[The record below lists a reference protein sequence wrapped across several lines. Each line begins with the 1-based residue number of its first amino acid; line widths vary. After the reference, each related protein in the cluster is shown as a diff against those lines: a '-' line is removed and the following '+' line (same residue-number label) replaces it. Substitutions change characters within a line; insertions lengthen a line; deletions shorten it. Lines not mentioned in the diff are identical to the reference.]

1 MIERLHKNTKIKIIS
16 LLSAIVLWMYVM
28 AVVDPEDTKLYEN
41 IPITI
46 TNLNEIK
53 DLGLVVDPDDNLVTS
68 VYIKGKLSDLQKISA
83 NNIDVYGTVS
93 NPIEGQNQ
101 LYLRASVNDKVTT
114 EFKSDTIF
122 DYLRTA
128 FKDLYKLEEEKNI
141 TVNITGVYKDNV
153 DKVDLDKTKV
163 VVSGPRSSVDSVKY
177 VQATF
182 DANKESVDTKSTE
195 LELKALDSEMN
206 EVDHVTLEFNKV
218 TAKVSYFQQKQVKI
232 NPIFSS
238 NESNLVQDQDFTII
252 PSEINI
258 KGKSDVINNIDSIN
272 TKIINVDELGTN
284 NKIVDLDIP
293 DGINADKDSVTIKLI
308 NKNKTKNSTFI
319 YSGDDIS
326 LLNNE
331 EDVSINDFE
340 IPDDIIVKIQYDNDS
355 DRISKNDLKLYLD
368 LSEGI
373 VSGTRY
379 AITHND
385 INVKSITIE
394 PSYITAK

>member
-83 NNIDVYGTVS
+83 NNIDAYGTVS

-114 EFKSDTIF
+114 EFKSDTIVIN
-122 DYLRTA
+122 LE
-128 FKDLYKLEEEKNI
+128 KSIEEEKNI

-340 IPDDIIVKIQYDNDS
+340 IPDDIIVKIQYDNNS

>member
-114 EFKSDTIF
+114 EFKSDTIVIN
-122 DYLRTA
+122 LE
-128 FKDLYKLEEEKNI
+128 KSIEEEKNI

-340 IPDDIIVKIQYDNDS
+340 IPDDIIVKIQYDNNS

-385 INVKSITIE
+385 INIKSITI
-394 PSYITAK
+394 

>member
-114 EFKSDTIF
+114 EFKSDTIVIN
-122 DYLRTA
+122 LE
-128 FKDLYKLEEEKNI
+128 KSIEEEKNI

-272 TKIINVDELGTN
+272 TKMINVDELGTN

-308 NKNKTKNSTFI
+308 NKNKTKNSTFV

-355 DRISKNDLKLYLD
+355 DKISKNDLKLYLD

>member
-83 NNIDVYGTVS
+83 NNIDDYGTVS

-114 EFKSDTIF
+114 EFKSDTIVIN
-122 DYLRTA
+122 LE
-128 FKDLYKLEEEKNI
+128 KSIEEEKNI

-308 NKNKTKNSTFI
+308 NKNKTKNSTFV

>member
-114 EFKSDTIF
+114 EFKSDTIVIN
-122 DYLRTA
+122 LE
-128 FKDLYKLEEEKNI
+128 KSIEEEKNI

-163 VVSGPRSSVDSVKY
+163 VVSGPRSSVNSVKY

-340 IPDDIIVKIQYDNDS
+340 IPDDIIVKIQYDNNS

>member
-114 EFKSDTIF
+114 EFKSDTIVIN
-122 DYLRTA
+122 LE
-128 FKDLYKLEEEKNI
+128 KSIEEEKNI

-272 TKIINVDELGTN
+272 TKMINVDELGTN

-340 IPDDIIVKIQYDNDS
+340 IPDDIIVKIQYDNNS

>member
-114 EFKSDTIF
+114 EFKSDTIVIN
-122 DYLRTA
+122 LE
-128 FKDLYKLEEEKNI
+128 KSIEEEKNI

-319 YSGDDIS
+319 YSRDDIS

>member
-114 EFKSDTIF
+114 EFKSDTIVIN
-122 DYLRTA
+122 LE
-128 FKDLYKLEEEKNI
+128 KSIEEEKNI

-163 VVSGPRSSVDSVKY
+163 VVLGPRSSVDSVKY

-308 NKNKTKNSTFI
+308 NKNKTKNSTFV

>member
-28 AVVDPEDTKLYEN
+28 AVVDPEDTKLFEE

-46 TNLNEIK
+46 TNIHEIN
-53 DLGLVVDPDDNLVTS
+53 DLGLVVDPDEELVAS
-68 VYIKGKLSDLQKISA
+68 VYVKGNLSDLQKITA
-83 NNIDVYGTVS
+83 NNINVYGTVN

-101 LYLRASVNDKVTT
+101 LYLRASASDKVSTD
-114 EFKSDTIF
+114 FKSDTIVINLEKSIEKEQKINVEITGQ
-122 DYLRTA
+122 Y
-128 FKDLYKLEEEKNI
+128 KDDVDTITLSEKN
-141 TVNITGVYKDNV
+141 VM
-153 DKVDLDKTKV
+153 
-163 VVSGPRSSVDSVKY
+163 VSGPRSRVESIKY
-177 VQATF
+177 VQAVFNADKKLSKTQ
-182 DANKESVDTKSTE
+182 STQ

-308 NKNKTKNSTFI
+308 NKNKTKNSTFV

-355 DRISKNDLKLYLD
+355 DRISKNDLKLYDRVYKCDCGFTIDRD
-368 LSEGI
+368 LNAS
-373 VSGTRY
+373 
-379 AITHND
+379 
-385 INVKSITIE
+385 INLKN
-394 PSYITAK
+394 AKKYKIA

>member
-1 MIERLHKNTKIKIIS
+1 MIERLHKNTKITIIS

-114 EFKSDTIF
+114 EFKSDTIVIN
-122 DYLRTA
+122 LE
-128 FKDLYKLEEEKNI
+128 KSIEEEKNI

>member
-114 EFKSDTIF
+114 EFKSDTIVIN
-122 DYLRTA
+122 LE
-128 FKDLYKLEEEKNI
+128 KSIEEEKNI

-206 EVDHVTLEFNKV
+206 EVDHVTLEFNTV

-319 YSGDDIS
+319 YSRDDIS

-340 IPDDIIVKIQYDNDS
+340 IPDDIIVKIQYDNNS

>member
-114 EFKSDTIF
+114 EFKSDTIVIN
-122 DYLRTA
+122 LE
-128 FKDLYKLEEEKNI
+128 KSIEEEKNI

-218 TAKVSYFQQKQVKI
+218 TAKVSYLQQKQVKI

-340 IPDDIIVKIQYDNDS
+340 IPDDIIVKIQYDNNS

>member
-114 EFKSDTIF
+114 EFKSDTIVIN
-122 DYLRTA
+122 LE
-128 FKDLYKLEEEKNI
+128 KSIEEEKNI

-206 EVDHVTLEFNKV
+206 EVDHVTLEFNTV

-238 NESNLVQDQDFTII
+238 NESNLVRDQDFTII

-272 TKIINVDELGTN
+272 TKMINVDELGTN

-340 IPDDIIVKIQYDNDS
+340 IPDDIIVKIQYDNNS

>member
-114 EFKSDTIF
+114 EFKSDTIVIN
-122 DYLRTA
+122 LE
-128 FKDLYKLEEEKNI
+128 KSIEEEKNI

-258 KGKSDVINNIDSIN
+258 KGKSDVINNIASIN

-308 NKNKTKNSTFI
+308 NKNKTKNSTFV

>member
-114 EFKSDTIF
+114 EFKSDTIVIN
-122 DYLRTA
+122 LE
-128 FKDLYKLEEEKNI
+128 KSIEEEKNI

-206 EVDHVTLEFNKV
+206 EVDHVTLEFNTV

-272 TKIINVDELGTN
+272 TKMINVDELGTN

-340 IPDDIIVKIQYDNDS
+340 IPDDIIVKIQYDNNS

>member
-114 EFKSDTIF
+114 EFKSDTIVIN
-122 DYLRTA
+122 LE
-128 FKDLYKLEEEKNI
+128 KSIEEEKNI

-319 YSGDDIS
+319 YSGDDIN

-331 EDVSINDFE
+331 EDVSINDFQ

>member
-114 EFKSDTIF
+114 EFKSDTIVIN
-122 DYLRTA
+122 LE
-128 FKDLYKLEEEKNI
+128 KSIEEEKNI

-206 EVDHVTLEFNKV
+206 EVDHVTLEFNTV

-272 TKIINVDELGTN
+272 TKMINVDELGTN

>member
-114 EFKSDTIF
+114 EFKSDTIVIN
-122 DYLRTA
+122 LE
-128 FKDLYKLEEEKNI
+128 KSIEEEKNI

-218 TAKVSYFQQKQVKI
+218 TAKVSYFQQNQVKI

>member
-114 EFKSDTIF
+114 EFKSDTIVIN
-122 DYLRTA
+122 LE
-128 FKDLYKLEEEKNI
+128 KSIEEEKNI

-163 VVSGPRSSVDSVKY
+163 VVSGPRSSVDLVKY

-308 NKNKTKNSTFI
+308 NKNKTKNSTFV

>member
-1 MIERLHKNTKIKIIS
+1 MIEILNNNTKIKIIS

-114 EFKSDTIF
+114 EFKSDTIVIN
-122 DYLRTA
+122 LE
-128 FKDLYKLEEEKNI
+128 KSIEEEKNI

-308 NKNKTKNSTFI
+308 NKNKTKNSTFV

>member
-114 EFKSDTIF
+114 EFKSDTIVIN
-122 DYLRTA
+122 LE
-128 FKDLYKLEEEKNI
+128 KSIEEEKNI

-308 NKNKTKNSTFI
+308 NKNKTKNSTFV

-331 EDVSINDFE
+331 EYVSINDFE

>member
-114 EFKSDTIF
+114 EFKSDTIVIN
-122 DYLRTA
+122 LE
-128 FKDLYKLEEEKNI
+128 KSIEEEKNI

-232 NPIFSS
+232 NPVFSS

>member
-114 EFKSDTIF
+114 EFKSDTIVIN
-122 DYLRTA
+122 LE
-128 FKDLYKLEEEKNI
+128 KSIEEEKNI

-206 EVDHVTLEFNKV
+206 EVDHVTLEFNTV
-218 TAKVSYFQQKQVKI
+218 IAKVSYFQQKQVKI

-272 TKIINVDELGTN
+272 TKMINVDELGTN

>member
-114 EFKSDTIF
+114 EFKSDTIVIN
-122 DYLRTA
+122 LE
-128 FKDLYKLEEEKNI
+128 KSIEEEKNI

-331 EDVSINDFE
+331 EDVSINDFK

>member
-114 EFKSDTIF
+114 EFKSDTIVIN
-122 DYLRTA
+122 LE
-128 FKDLYKLEEEKNI
+128 KSIEEEKNI

-206 EVDHVTLEFNKV
+206 EVDHVTLEFNTV

-319 YSGDDIS
+319 YSGDDIN